1 MIQWPFACVLTGV
14 VAVALAGC
22 VGSTPAPDFSHVPT
36 GTVVATG
43 DFGPSG
49 AVHGSVKVVKTESDY
64 MLQLSDFAA
73 PAGDELK
80 ISARETRPGCYDSW
94 GLAFGDPSSWTSPD
108 IPNKITGLHLR
119 LLLEPD
125 GSRPDLLD
133 PTFFTTVVVTAP
145 RASDGCALT
154 TVGAAH
160 LTWSIA
166 PLRKPP
172 HPVDSG
178 PTAGAMGTVT
188 NGANGS
194 PSRYL
199 IASGDT
205 LAQVSKRFDLTLDD
219 VYYLNPTRL
228 STQSTQINAGD
239 DLNLSASAR
248 GS

>member
-1 MIQWPFACVLTGV
+1 VPY
-14 VAVALAGC
+14 
-22 VGSTPAPDFSHVPT
+22 FSHIPT

-133 PTFFTTVVVTAP
+133 PTFFTTVVVTA
-145 RASDGCALT
+145 
-154 TVGAAH
+154 
-160 LTWSIA
+160 
-166 PLRKPP
+166 
-172 HPVDSG
+172 
-178 PTAGAMGTVT
+178 GAMGTVT